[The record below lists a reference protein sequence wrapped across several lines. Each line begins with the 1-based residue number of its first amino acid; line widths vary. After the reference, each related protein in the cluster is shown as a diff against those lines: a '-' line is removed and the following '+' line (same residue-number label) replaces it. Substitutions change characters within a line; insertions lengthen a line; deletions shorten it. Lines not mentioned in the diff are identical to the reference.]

1 MKRKNIMDKITVVV
15 PCFNE
20 EAVLPTFYEKM
31 TEIRKRL
38 ADQAVL
44 SLLFVDDGSKDGTVR
59 MLELLAERDRTV
71 GYISL
76 SRNFGKEAALL
87 AGLEAADGEFVAVM
101 DVDMQDP
108 PEYVI
113 YMYDMLKRK
122 EDLDCVAARRITRR
136 GEPPIRSF
144 FAHSFYKLINKI
156 SDTKITD
163 GARDFRMMRRQ
174 MVDAVLLLSEKCRFS
189 KGLFSW
195 VGFHTGWLEF
205 ENTERAAGDTKWSF
219 FGLLKYALE
228 GILAFTTAPLILP
241 YAVSGLF
248 FAAAV
253 VLCILA
259 AALCVGAVAK
269 AALALSAVITFGT
282 SAVLLC
288 LGVISSYTSKMYRE
302 VKGRPVYIVRRRGGN
317 LK

>member
-1 MKRKNIMDKITVVV
+1 MEKITVVV

-20 EAVLPTFYEKM
+20 EAVLPTFYEKI
-31 TEIRKRL
+31 TEIKNRL
-38 ADQAVL
+38 SEQAYL
-44 SLLFVDDGSKDGTVR
+44 SLLFVDDGSRDGTAR
-59 MLELLAERDRTV
+59 ILSELAENDTSV

-87 AGLEAADGEFVAVM
+87 AGLEAASGDYVAVM

-122 EDLDCVAARRITRR
+122 PDLDCVAARRITRR
-136 GEPPIRSF
+136 GEPPSRSF

-163 GARDFRMMRRQ
+163 GARDFRMMRRE
-174 MVDAVLLLSEKCRFS
+174 MVDAVLSLGEKCRFS

-205 ENTERAAGDTKWSF
+205 ENTERVAGDTKWSF
-219 FGLLKYALE
+219 WGLLKYAFE
-228 GILAFTTAPLILP
+228 GILAFTTAPLVLP
-241 YAVSGLF
+241 LIFAGMFLTSSVVLTVLAAVLQVSGLVT
-248 FAAAV
+248 AV
-253 VLCILA
+253 
-259 AALCVGAVAK
+259 
-269 AALALSAVITFGT
+269 LALSAVITFCT
-282 SAVLLC
+282 SAILTAM
-288 LGVISSYTSKMYRE
+288 GIMSSYTSKMYRE
-302 VKGRPVYIVRRRGGN
+302 AKNRPVYIVRRRGGN
-317 LK
+317 L

>member
-1 MKRKNIMDKITVVV
+1 MEKITVVV

-31 TEIRKRL
+31 TEIRARL
-38 ADQAVL
+38 IDQAEL
-44 SLLFVDDGSKDGTVR
+44 FLLFVDDGSKDGTVR
-59 MLELLAERDRTV
+59 ILEELSASDDAV

-87 AGLEAADGEFVAVM
+87 AGLEASSGDYVAVM

-113 YMYDMLKRK
+113 YMYDMLSKK
-122 EDLDCVAARRITRR
+122 PELDCVAARRITRR

-144 FAHSFYKLINKI
+144 FAHGFYKLINKI

-163 GARDFRMMRRQ
+163 GARDFRMMRRD
-174 MVDAVLLLSEKCRFS
+174 MVEAVLELGEKCRFS

-219 FGLLKYALE
+219 WGLFKYALE
-228 GILAFTTAPLILP
+228 GIMAFTTAPLVLP
-241 YAVSGLF
+241 FFFAGMF
-248 FAAAV
+248 FAASVVTAV
-253 VLCILA
+253 LA
-259 AALCVGAVAK
+259 AVLNVAALVRAVLTMSAVA
-269 AALALSAVITFGT
+269 AFCT
-282 SAVLLC
+282 SAVLTAVGL
-288 LGVISSYTSKMYRE
+288 VSSYTSKMYRE
-302 VKGRPVYIVRRRGGN
+302 VKNRPVYIVRRRGGK
-317 LK
+317 L

>member
-122 EDLDCVAARRITRR
+122 DDLDCVAARRITRR

-189 KGLFSW
+189 KGLFS
-195 VGFHTGWLEF
+195 
-205 ENTERAAGDTKWSF
+205 
-219 FGLLKYALE
+219 
-228 GILAFTTAPLILP
+228 
-241 YAVSGLF
+241 
-248 FAAAV
+248 
-253 VLCILA
+253 
-259 AALCVGAVAK
+259 
-269 AALALSAVITFGT
+269 
-282 SAVLLC
+282 
-288 LGVISSYTSKMYRE
+288 
-302 VKGRPVYIVRRRGGN
+302 
-317 LK
+317 

>member
-31 TEIRKRL
+31 TEIRRRL
-38 ADQAVL
+38 GDDVNL
-44 SLLFVDDGSKDGTVR
+44 SLLFVDDGSKDGTVKI
-59 MLELLAERDRTV
+59 LSDLSEKDGDV

-87 AGLEAADGEFVAVM
+87 AGLEAADGDFVAVM

-122 EDLDCVAARRITRR
+122 ADLDCVAARRITRR

-144 FAHSFYKLINKI
+144 FAYSFYKLINKI

-174 MVDAVLLLSEKCRFS
+174 MVDAVLMLSEKCRFS

-219 FGLLKYALE
+219 WGLLKYALE
-228 GILAFTTAPLILP
+228 GILAFTTAPLMIP
-241 YAVSGLF
+241 YVVSGLF
-248 FAAAV
+248 FAASV
-253 VLCILA
+253 VLCVLA
-259 AALCVGAVAK
+259 AVLPVTAIVKAV
-269 AALALSAVITFGT
+269 LALSAVVTFGT
-282 SAVLLC
+282 SGILLC
-288 LGVISSYTSKMYRE
+288 IGIISSYTSKMYRE
-302 VKGRPVYIVRRRGGN
+302 VKNRPVYIVRRRGGN